1 MLEEE
6 PGHYFNTQPVST
18 QLSLPGGKCN
28 QPSVNFTSH
37 SCKTT
42 CTYFPCFVLFFF
54 GGRIGEGHN
63 YLANIIP
70 FEKLFKTQ
78 LIISVFC
85 PHVAKDQNLSTFW
98 NIPVLSG
105 LLRTIAEFVHLSS
118 ES

>member
-1 MLEEE
+1 MENAINHLSTLL
-6 PGHYFNTQPVST
+6 HTVAKQPVLT
-18 QLSLPGGKCN
+18 FL
-28 QPSVNFTSH
+28 
-37 SCKTT
+37 
-42 CTYFPCFVLFFF
+42 VLFCFFF